1 MRYFTSDLHLAHP
14 FVAATRGFW
23 KPRMRPNRDIIEAP
37 DGLNQL
43 RRELSE
49 YRFNEMVDTEA
60 HDRLII
66 RRINAVCG
74 KNDDLYIAGDLSAG
88 GHKSLRRALY
98 LLDDLTIPHS
108 RIHLILGNHD
118 GFHIR
123 NTNAYDFASVCIGSI
138 SANLFLTLANGMPAI
153 ISHTPR
159 RAYIEQGVE
168 LKDVAPNSLDKA
180 LLRYAPDVPK
190 GIVHLYGHTHG
201 KSPSLK
207 SRAGVRFPSKGS
219 THTTGAPL
227 VFLPRCSGIPRNR
240 TSNST
245 PTFEGLF
252 EVFRWAVLRPFRAPA
267 RTEPLRRSFAGLWM
281 GMRERRLRRRVPLK
295 RR

>member
-23 KPRMRPNRDIIEAP
+23 KPGMRPDRDVIEAP
-37 DGLNQL
+37 DGINQL

-60 HDRLII
+60 HDKLII
-66 RRINAVCG
+66 KRINAVCG
-74 KNDDLYIAGDLSAG
+74 KNDELYIAGDLSAG

-98 LLDDLTIPHS
+98 LLDNLNVPHS

-138 SANLFLTLANGMPAI
+138 SDNLFLTLANGMPAI

-159 RAYIEQGVE
+159 KTYIERGVE
-168 LKDVAPNSLDKA
+168 LKDVAANSLDKA
-180 LLRYAPDVPK
+180 LLRYAPDVPDS
-190 GIVHLYGHTHG
+190 IL
-201 KSPSLK
+201 
-207 SRAGVRFPSKGS
+207 PSKGS
-219 THTTGAPL
+219 IRITGAPL
-227 VFLPRCSGIPRNR
+227 VFCPDAPKYRETGSATAR
-240 TSNST
+240 
-245 PTFEGLF
+245 
-252 EVFRWAVLRPFRAPA
+252 RPLKGFS
-267 RTEPLRRSFAGLWM
+267 RSFAGLC
-281 GMRERRLRRRVPLK
+281 
-295 RR
+295 

>member
-23 KPRMRPNRDIIEAP
+23 KPGMRPDRDILEEP
-37 DGLNQL
+37 DGINQL

-98 LLDDLTIPHS
+98 LLDDLTVPHS

-118 GFHIR
+118 GFHVR

-138 SANLFLTLANGMPAI
+138 SANLFLTLENGMPAI

-159 RAYIEQGVE
+159 KAYIEQGVE
-168 LKDVAPNSLDKA
+168 LKDVAANSLDRS
-180 LLRYAPDVPK
+180 LLRYAPDVPD

-201 KSPSLK
+201 KTPSLK
-207 SRAGVRFPSKGS
+207 PRAGVRFPSKGS

-227 VFLPRCSGIPRNR
+227 VFCPDAPEYRETGPATAHRPLKGFSRSSG
-240 TSNST
+240 
-245 PTFEGLF
+245 GLF
-252 EVFRWAVLRPFRAPA
+252 
-267 RTEPLRRSFAGLWM
+267 
-281 GMRERRLRRRVPLK
+281 
-295 RR
+295 

>member
-23 KPRMRPNRDIIEAP
+23 KPGMRPDRDIIEAP
-37 DGLNQL
+37 DGINRL

-60 HDRLII
+60 HDRLVI

-98 LLDDLTIPHS
+98 LLDDLTRARELVFARRRGDIND
-108 RIHLILGNHD
+108 LVLGNHD

-138 SANLFLTLANGMPAI
+138 SDNLFLTLENGMPAI

-159 RAYIEQGVE
+159 RAYIEQDVE
-168 LKDVAPNSLDKA
+168 LEDTAPNSLDKA
-180 LLRYAPDVPK
+180 LLKYAPDVPD

-201 KSPSLK
+201 KSPDEFHD
-207 SRAGVRFPSKGS
+207 G
-219 THTTGAPL
+219 
-227 VFLPRCSGIPRNR
+227 
-240 TSNST
+240 TSINI
-245 PTFEGLF
+245 GLDA
-252 EVFRWAVLRPFRAPA
+252 WCLRPVSERQI
-267 RTEPLRRSFAGLWM
+267 TETLTRMQTTDCA
-281 GMRERRLRRRVPLK
+281 
-295 RR
+295 

>member
-23 KPRMRPNRDIIEAP
+23 KPGMRPDRDIIEEP
-37 DGLNQL
+37 DGINQL

-98 LLDDLTIPHS
+98 LLDDLTVPHS

-118 GFHIR
+118 GFHVR

-138 SANLFLTLANGMPAI
+138 SDNLFLTLANGMPAI

-159 RAYIEQGVE
+159 KAYIEQGVE
-168 LKDVAPNSLDKA
+168 LKDVASNSLDKA
-180 LLRYAPDVPK
+180 LLKYAPDVPD

-201 KSPSLK
+201 KSPDEFHD
-207 SRAGVRFPSKGS
+207 G
-219 THTTGAPL
+219 
-227 VFLPRCSGIPRNR
+227 
-240 TSNST
+240 TSINI
-245 PTFEGLF
+245 GLDAW
-252 EVFRWAVLRPFRAPA
+252 RLRPVSERQIIETLTRMRATDCA
-267 RTEPLRRSFAGLWM
+267 
-281 GMRERRLRRRVPLK
+281 
-295 RR
+295 

>member
-23 KPRMRPNRDIIEAP
+23 KPGIRPDRDVIEAP

-49 YRFNEMVDTEA
+49 CRFNEMVDTEA

-138 SANLFLTLANGMPAI
+138 SPNLFLTLANGMPAI

-168 LKDVAPNSLDKA
+168 LKDAAANSLDKA
-180 LLRYAPDVPK
+180 LLK
-190 GIVHLYGHTHG
+190 
-201 KSPSLK
+201 
-207 SRAGVRFPSKGS
+207 
-219 THTTGAPL
+219 
-227 VFLPRCSGIPRNR
+227 
-240 TSNST
+240 
-245 PTFEGLF
+245 
-252 EVFRWAVLRPFRAPA
+252 
-267 RTEPLRRSFAGLWM
+267 
-281 GMRERRLRRRVPLK
+281 
-295 RR
+295 

>member
-23 KPRMRPNRDIIEAP
+23 KPGMRPDRDILEEP

-60 HDRLII
+60 HDRTVIK
-66 RRINAVCG
+66 RINAVCG

-98 LLDDLTIPHS
+98 LLDDLNVPHS
-108 RIHLILGNHD
+108 HIHLILGNHD
-118 GFHIR
+118 GFRIR

-138 SANLFLTLANGMPAI
+138 SDNLFLTLENGMPAI

-159 RAYIEQGVE
+159 KAYIERGVE
-168 LKDVAPNSLDKA
+168 LKDVASNSLDKA
-180 LLRYAPDVPK
+180 LLRYAPDVPD
-190 GIVHLYGHTHG
+190 GIAHLYGHTHG
-201 KSPSLK
+201 KSPSVK
-207 SRAGVRFPSKGS
+207 SRAGVRFPNKGS
-219 THTTGAPL
+219 IRTTDAPL

-240 TSNST
+240 ISNSA

-252 EVFRWAVLRPFRAPA
+252 EVFRRAVLRPFRAPV
-267 RTEPLRRSFAGLWM
+267 RTKPLRRSFGGLC
-281 GMRERRLRRRVPLK
+281 
-295 RR
+295 

>member
-23 KPRMRPNRDIIEAP
+23 KPGQKPDRDIIEAP
-37 DGLNQL
+37 DGINQL

-98 LLDDLTIPHS
+98 LLDDLNVPHS

-118 GFHIR
+118 GFHVR
-123 NTNAYDFASVCIGSI
+123 NTNAYDFASVCIGSV
-138 SANLFLTLANGMPAI
+138 SANLFLTLENDMPAI

-159 RAYIEQGVE
+159 KTYIERGVE
-168 LKDVAPNSLDKA
+168 LKDVASNSLDKT
-180 LLRYAPDVPK
+180 LLRYAPDVPD

-201 KSPSLK
+201 KSSDEFHD
-207 SRAGVRFPSKGS
+207 G
-219 THTTGAPL
+219 
-227 VFLPRCSGIPRNR
+227 
-240 TSNST
+240 TSVNI
-245 PTFEGLF
+245 GLDA
-252 EVFRWAVLRPFRAPA
+252 WHLRPVSERQIIE
-267 RTEPLRRSFAGLWM
+267 TL
-281 GMRERRLRRRVPLK
+281 MRMQATDCTQT
-295 RR
+295 

>member
-23 KPRMRPNRDIIEAP
+23 KPGQKPDRDIIDAP

-49 YRFNEMVDTEA
+49 YRFNEMVDTDA
-60 HDRLII
+60 HDRTII
-66 RRINAVCG
+66 KRINAVCG

-98 LLDDLTIPHS
+98 LLDDLNVPHS
-108 RIHLILGNHD
+108 HIHLILGNHD

-138 SANLFLTLANGMPAI
+138 SDNLFLTLASGMPAI

-159 RAYIEQGVE
+159 KAYIERGVE
-168 LKDVAPNSLDKA
+168 LKDVASNSLDKT
-180 LLRYAPDVPK
+180 LLKYAPDVPDN
-190 GIVHLYGHTHG
+190 IVHLYGHTHG
-201 KSPSLK
+201 KSPDEFHDGMS
-207 SRAGVRFPSKGS
+207 
-219 THTTGAPL
+219 
-227 VFLPRCSGIPRNR
+227 INI
-240 TSNST
+240 
-245 PTFEGLF
+245 GLDAW
-252 EVFRWAVLRPFRAPA
+252 RLRPV
-267 RTEPLRRSFAGLWM
+267 S
-281 GMRERRLRRRVPLK
+281 ERQIIETLAQMQATDCTQT
-295 RR
+295 

>member
-23 KPRMRPNRDIIEAP
+23 KPGMRPDRDIIEAP
-37 DGLNQL
+37 DGINQL

-88 GHKSLRRALY
+88 GRK
-98 LLDDLTIPHS
+98 
-108 RIHLILGNHD
+108 
-118 GFHIR
+118 

-138 SANLFLTLANGMPAI
+138 SANLFLTLENGTPAI

-159 RAYIEQGVE
+159 KAYIEQGVE
-168 LKDVAPNSLDKA
+168 LKDAASNSLDKA
-180 LLRYAPDVPK
+180 LLRYAPDVPD

-201 KSPSLK
+201 KSPDEFHD
-207 SRAGVRFPSKGS
+207 G
-219 THTTGAPL
+219 
-227 VFLPRCSGIPRNR
+227 
-240 TSNST
+240 TSINI
-245 PTFEGLF
+245 GLDAW
-252 EVFRWAVLRPFRAPA
+252 RLRPVSERQIIETLARMRATDCA
-267 RTEPLRRSFAGLWM
+267 
-281 GMRERRLRRRVPLK
+281 
-295 RR
+295 

>member
-1 MRYFTSDLHLAHP
+1 MHYFTSDLHLAHP

-23 KPRMRPNRDIIEAP
+23 KPGMRPDRDVIEAP

-60 HDRLII
+60 HDRAII
-66 RRINAVCG
+66 KRINAVCG

-98 LLDDLTIPHS
+98 LLDDLTVPHS

-138 SANLFLTLANGMPAI
+138 STNLFLTLENDMPAI

-159 RAYIEQGVE
+159 KTYIERGVE
-168 LKDVAPNSLDKA
+168 LKDVASNSLDKT
-180 LLRYAPDVPK
+180 LLRYAPDVPD

-201 KSPSLK
+201 KSPDEFHD
-207 SRAGVRFPSKGS
+207 G
-219 THTTGAPL
+219 
-227 VFLPRCSGIPRNR
+227 
-240 TSNST
+240 TSVNI
-245 PTFEGLF
+245 GLDAW
-252 EVFRWAVLRPFRAPA
+252 RLRPV
-267 RTEPLRRSFAGLWM
+267 S
-281 GMRERRLRRRVPLK
+281 ERQIIETLMQMQTTDCTQT
-295 RR
+295 

>member
-1 MRYFTSDLHLAHP
+1 MRYFTSDLHLSHP

-23 KPRMRPNRDIIEAP
+23 KPGMRPDRDIIEAP
-37 DGLNQL
+37 DGINQL

-49 YRFNEMVDTEA
+49 YRFNEMVDTEV

-74 KNDDLYIAGDLSAG
+74 KNDELYIAGDLSAG

-98 LLDDLTIPHS
+98 LLDDLNVPHS

-138 SANLFLTLANGMPAI
+138 SANLFLTLENGMPAI

-159 RAYIEQGVE
+159 KAYIERGVE
-168 LKDVAPNSLDKA
+168 LEDTAQNSLNKA
-180 LLRYAPDVPK
+180 LLRYAPDVPD

-201 KSPSLK
+201 KLPDE
-207 SRAGVRFPSKGS
+207 FHDS
-219 THTTGAPL
+219 T
-227 VFLPRCSGIPRNR
+227 SINI
-240 TSNST
+240 
-245 PTFEGLF
+245 GLDAW
-252 EVFRWAVLRPFRAPA
+252 RLRPV
-267 RTEPLRRSFAGLWM
+267 S
-281 GMRERRLRRRVPLK
+281 ERQIIETLTQMQATDCA
-295 RR
+295 